1 MTIARAVTPQ
11 TRRDPGDIRRGDEVY
26 LNHAGDR
33 GELGRLALLS
43 LRSSLGRSGPFT
55 VVEVAGGRAFLRDGD
70 GQGAFPVS
78 LSSLTRER
86 PLSPKTMNPFASL
99 KMPEFNLTKQTE
111 LSK

>member
-1 MTIARAVTPQ
+1 MTFARAATPQ

-43 LRSSLGRSGPFT
+43 LSSSLGRSGPFT
-55 VVEVAGGRAFLRDGD
+55 VVEVADGRAFLRDGERPS
-70 GQGAFPVS
+70 AFPVS

-86 PLSPKTMNPFASL
+86 PLSPKTINPFAPL
-99 KMPEFNLTKQTE
+99 QMPEFDLTTQRG